1 MSTIVDLDEL
11 GRRIRGL
18 RTERRMTLKQVEE
31 IAGLSATHLSEIER
45 GRTSPTVGALL
56 RIARALDRDA
66 SYFIELEER
75 SDVAH
80 VVREDDASR
89 REGKGADRRLL
100 SPGIP
105 GSALFPYRIRL
116 KAQGTLSVPA
126 SDLPRDIIL
135 HVQKGGA
142 TVKLGGRT
150 WTIASGDT
158 MQASRPDAI
167 SLKAADSATELL
179 LVCTRELEIAR

>member
-1 MSTIVDLDEL
+1 MSKIVDLDEL

-66 SYFIELEER
+66 SYFIELDEMP
-75 SDVAH
+75 DVA
-80 VVREDDASR
+80 VASR
-89 REGKGADRRLL
+89 EEGSPRRDAKQADRQLL
-100 SPGIP
+100 TASIP

-116 KAQGTLSVPA
+116 KAQGTFALPVA
-126 SDLPRDIIL
+126 ELPRDLIV
-135 HVQKGGA
+135 HVQKGSA
-142 TVKLGGRT
+142 TIKLGGRS
-150 WTIASGDT
+150 WTLAADDT
-158 MQASRPDAI
+158 LQASRKDAVSI
-167 SLKAADSATELL
+167 KAGDAVTDLL
-179 LVCTRELEIAR
+179 LVCTRELEISR

>member
-75 SDVAH
+75 SDVGH
-80 VVREDDASR
+80 VVRDAAAERAGGRS
-89 REGKGADRRLL
+89 ADRQLL

-116 KAQGTLSVPA
+116 KASGTLNLPE
-126 SDLPRDIIL
+126 SDLQRDIIVHL
-135 HVQKGGA
+135 QKGA
-142 TVKLGGRT
+142 LTVKLGERA
-150 WTIASGDT
+150 WSLSERDT
-158 MQASRPDAI
+158 LQVSRPDAL
-167 SLKAADSATELL
+167 SLRAGDAAAELL
-179 LVCTRELEIAR
+179 LICTRELEIVR

>member
-75 SDVAH
+75 SDVGR
-80 VVREDDASR
+80 VVREDEPAR
-89 REGKGADRRLL
+89 REGKGADRQLL
-100 SPGIP
+100 TPGIP
-105 GSALFPYRIRL
+105 GSALFPYRVRL
-116 KAQGTLSVPA
+116 KAQATLAVPE
-126 SDLPRDIIL
+126 SDLSRDLIL
-135 HVQKGGA
+135 HVQKGTA
-142 TVKLGGRT
+142 TAKMDSRSWSLGT
-150 WTIASGDT
+150 EDT
-158 MQASRPDAI
+158 LQTSRPDALAI
-167 SLKAADSATELL
+167 KAGDSATELL
-179 LVCTRELEIAR
+179 LICTRELEIMR